1 MNVALELRTMWPAK
15 VIAGASGAKADVV
28 VSMLSTR

>member
-15 VIAGASGAKADVV
+15 DMAGASGVNKPKA
-28 VSMLSTR
+28 MRYR